1 MLEPDSAA
9 VSTGRTFGRRQIQA
23 GHALMMIIDRTIP
36 HPIGEVWG
44 ALSEPDALEKY
55 VGRPEGD
62 LRRGGNYEL
71 PDGTRGNILRCD
83 PPRLL
88 TVSFT
93 RPGGQSAE
101 LEVHLAAEDSQTHVE
116 LKYASVRKGFFLINS
131 DSGEWAAGPGW
142 EFFLDHLIGYLAG
155 EDFEETMGVIGWT
168 SLEGEQLRLYEA
180 RNAEWERAKNGW
192 DQEHEAVPGLT

>member
-1 MLEPDSAA
+1 MPEPYASAA
-9 VSTGRTFGRRQIQA
+9 ATERTFGRRQIQA
-23 GHALMMIIDRTIP
+23 GHALMMVVGRIIP
-36 HPIGEVWG
+36 YPIGEVWA
-44 ALSEPDALEKY
+44 ALTEPDALEKY

-71 PDGTRGNILRCD
+71 PDGTRGAILRCD

-93 RPGGQSAE
+93 RPGGQTAE
-101 LEVHLAAEDSQTHVE
+101 LEVHLAAEDSYTHVE
-116 LKYASVRKGFFLINS
+116 LKYASVRSGFFLINS

-142 EFFLDHLIGYLAG
+142 EFFLDHLTGHLGG
-155 EDFEETMGVIGWT
+155 EEFQETMGVIGWS

-180 RNAEWERAKNGW
+180 RNAQWERAKEDW
-192 DQEHEAVPGLT
+192 DHEHEAVPGLS